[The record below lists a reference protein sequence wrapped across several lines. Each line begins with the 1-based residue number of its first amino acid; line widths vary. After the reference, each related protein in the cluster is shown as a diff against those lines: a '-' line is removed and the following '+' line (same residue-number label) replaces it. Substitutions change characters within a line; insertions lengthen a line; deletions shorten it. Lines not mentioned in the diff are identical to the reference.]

1 MFGNM
6 WRYVSIYGGLL
17 SLFVKFSR
25 SIKIK
30 VIKLHI
36 FGKKNRKIWK
46 IENCAKKMSKL
57 WKNSSPIK
65 NDSLFLP

>member
-36 FGKKNRKIWK
+36 FGKKKQ
-46 IENCAKKMSKL
+46 ENME
-57 WKNSSPIK
+57 
-65 NDSLFLP
+65 D